1 MGQVVL
7 SGCRENQYLPLIVR
21 STFRRQIPVSHS
33 RLYSTSS
40 QASHPKHYSSYCHT
54 HRIII
59 MYTTHPAPS
68 VLPASDNSSA
78 WTPLAII
85 GIVTSIIVLLLCI
98 PLIAICMRRYE
109 RKRCKE
115 TFKATSGS
123 RGSSRGSDGASQME
137 EGQSLKSIM
146 VTRELQR
153 SSLKVTKPEVAYTGG
168 QERGWSSVEV
178 RGGDGGWR

>member
-1 MGQVVL
+1 M
-7 SGCRENQYLPLIVR
+7 
-21 STFRRQIPVSHS
+21 STTP
-33 RLYSTSS
+33 
-40 QASHPKHYSSYCHT
+40 
-54 HRIII
+54 
-59 MYTTHPAPS
+59 PAPS
-68 VLPASDNSSA
+68 VLPAPHNSSA

-85 GIVTSIIVLLLCI
+85 GIVTSIIILLLCI

-115 TFKATSGS
+115 TFKAPSGS
-123 RGSSRGSDGASQME
+123 RGSSRGSDGVSQLE

-153 SSLKVTKPEVAYTGG
+153 SSLKVTKPEVAYSGG
-168 QERGWSSVEV
+168 QGRGWSSVEV